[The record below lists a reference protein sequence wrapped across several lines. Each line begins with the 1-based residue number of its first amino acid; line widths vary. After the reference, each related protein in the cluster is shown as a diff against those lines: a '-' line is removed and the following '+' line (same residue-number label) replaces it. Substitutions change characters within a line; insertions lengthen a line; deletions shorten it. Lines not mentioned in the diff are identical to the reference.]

1 MSFSVLRLQ
10 EANVNI
16 LQKILFA
23 HLPYKQSPVEKPVV
37 GITFA
42 KSETVTK
49 LMVLKN
55 DVGIDAQG
63 SMRVSCPKE

>member
-1 MSFSVLRLQ
+1 M
-10 EANVNI
+10 NI

-63 SMRVSCPKE
+63 LMRVYCPKE

>member
-1 MSFSVLRLQ
+1 M
-10 EANVNI
+10 NI

-42 KSETVTK
+42 KFETVTK